1 MGLLTLDAG
10 TTSLYLLEDYS
21 FLLIVDFCV
30 EHGDSY
36 ICCGS
41 SFRKDICVEDNTE
54 LFLSGGGRF
63 SNGVCGIPL
72 FHSPA
77 ISPAAQISH
86 AQAPSTW
93 RPAP

>member
-41 SFRKDICVEDNTE
+41 SFRKDICVEDNIE
-54 LFLSGGGRF
+54 LLWTIF
-63 SNGVCGIPL
+63 
-72 FHSPA
+72 
-77 ISPAAQISH
+77 
-86 AQAPSTW
+86 
-93 RPAP
+93 